1 MGGFVGRNLAL
12 LGPVTVCLGLR
23 NSDDPGAYF
32 DLRVD
37 LLKNGVTITTGE
49 AKDIRG
55 IAWNPCL
62 LREVAV
68 TFGSIS
74 DNQLNSDKS
83 SH

>member
-49 AKDIRG
+49 AKDIRYRVES
-55 IAWNPCL
+55 L
-62 LREVAV
+62 LVKRS
-68 TFGSIS
+68 GSNIRF
-74 DNQLNSDKS
+74 
-83 SH
+83 HI